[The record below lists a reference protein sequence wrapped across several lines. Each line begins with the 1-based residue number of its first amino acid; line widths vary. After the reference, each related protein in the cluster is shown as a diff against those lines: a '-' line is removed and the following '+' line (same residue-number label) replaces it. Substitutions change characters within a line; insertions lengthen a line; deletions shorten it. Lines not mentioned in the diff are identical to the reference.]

1 MRVAF
6 SFGTRR
12 ATTTILPSLSRGA
25 TKSTIHHKCNPLLSS
40 SRHGTPLCR
49 TNTNLAATQSQSYD
63 VIVIGGGHAGTE
75 AATAS
80 ARTGA
85 RTLLITQ
92 NASTLG
98 ELSCNPSI
106 GGIGKGHLVREIDA
120 LNGVMGSVA
129 DASGIHFRMLN
140 RRKGP
145 AVRGPRAQMDRDL
158 YKENMQHLLL
168 NVKDYGME
176 NLEILEAS
184 AEDLLLD
191 EGEGIET
198 LAPLADPADVNSAF
212 EEDSGNKNERVRL
225 EKAKAL
231 SSAKANVDH
240 RRARIR
246 GVVAIDTTSKER
258 LEIESATVVLT
269 TGTFL
274 RGVLMIGHDRYS
286 GGRHLRDSEEVEPP
300 SVGLA
305 LTLERFGFP
314 LGRLKTGTPARLD
327 GRTIDWDACNI
338 QPSERPAVPFS
349 HVRQSRGEEP
359 PLAAV
364 GKLIDCYQTAT
375 NEATH
380 KLVSDYAHLLPQYDG
395 MDGKGNGPRYCPSI
409 YKKVE
414 RFAERKSHNSFLEPE
429 GLNTDIVYPNG
440 MSGPYPEEIQYKIFR
455 SMKGLENVDIVRP
468 GYDVEYDFVNP
479 QVLTHTLEAKSIA
492 GLYLAGQICGT
503 TGYEEAGAQGI
514 IAGANAGRAAGA
526 AYRGEEA
533 PLPFVLGRDEAYI
546 GVLIDD
552 LVTKGTSEPYRMFTS
567 RAEYRISLRADN
579 ADLRL
584 TRKGAEHGLVTDP
597 ERLAALDMRQTLIAD
612 NVDRLRNFKLYVTDW
627 AKRGGNDL
635 MGGAS
640 AYKPGR
646 ESHKKTAE
654 EVLGMPNVSLKMVE
668 QIMADVFDEE
678 QKEKQQQTE
687 GDVGAST
694 GEVTDVVNVEN
705 DKLEPTPMSVY
716 DTVEASVKYKSYVVR
731 QEKDIESWRKAQ
743 GARIPPT
750 IVYDHAVMPTF
761 SKEEIEKLNRFR
773 PSTFA
778 EASQISGLTPQSLVY
793 LYHHVMKL
801 NKESRK
807 KKREEES
814 VAV

>member
-1 MRVAF
+1 MALAT
-6 SFGTRR
+6 GT
-12 ATTTILPSLSRGA
+12 
-25 TKSTIHHKCNPLLSS
+25 
-40 SRHGTPLCR
+40 
-49 TNTNLAATQSQSYD
+49 
-63 VIVIGGGHAGTE
+63 
-75 AATAS
+75 
-80 ARTGA
+80 
-85 RTLLITQ
+85 
-92 NASTLG
+92 
-98 ELSCNPSI
+98 
-106 GGIGKGHLVREIDA
+106 
-120 LNGVMGSVA
+120 VA
-129 DASGIHFRMLN
+129 DSAGIHFRVLN

-158 YKENMQHLLL
+158 YKAGMQSLLL
-168 NVKDYGME
+168 GEENRENGME

-191 EGEGIET
+191 EGEGIEA
-198 LAPLADPADVNSAF
+198 LAPLADPADVGSRSTGEGGGGGKGKAA
-212 EEDSGNKNERVRL
+212 RL
-225 EKAKAL
+225 EKAKAM
-231 SSAKANVDH
+231 SSARANAAG

-246 GVVAIDTTSKER
+246 GIVAIDANTKER
-258 LEIESATVVLT
+258 IEIESSTVVLT

-286 GGRHLRDSEEVEPP
+286 GGRHLRDSEEAEPP

-314 LGRLKTGTPARLD
+314 LGRLKTGTPARID
-327 GRTIDWDACNI
+327 GRTIDWDACKI
-338 QPSERPAVPFS
+338 QPSERPALPFS

-359 PLAAV
+359 PLAAA
-364 GKLIDCYQTAT
+364 GTLIDCYQTAT
-375 NEATH
+375 NEETH
-380 KLVSDYAHLLPQYDG
+380 RMVMEYAHLLPQYDG

-440 MSGPYPEEIQYKIFR
+440 MSGPYPEEIQLKILR
-455 SMKGLENVDIVRP
+455 SMKGLEKVDIVRP

-526 AYRGEEA
+526 AHRGEDA
-533 PLPFVLGRDEAYI
+533 PVPFVLGRDEAYI
-546 GVLIDD
+546 GVLVDD
-552 LVTKGTSEPYRMFTS
+552 LVTKGTTEPYRMFTS

-597 ERLAALDMRQTLIAD
+597 ERLAALDVRGALISD
-612 NVDRLRNFKLYVTDW
+612 GVERLRDFRLYVTDW
-627 AKRGGNDL
+627 SDRGGNDL

-640 AYKPGR
+640 AHKPGR
-646 ESHKKTAE
+646 EFSMKTAE

-668 QIMADVFDEE
+668 KIMADVFDEE
-678 QKEKQQQTE
+678 QKEKQSAAADE
-687 GDVGAST
+687 GSPKEDGLDDAELAKMS
-694 GEVTDVVNVEN
+694 
-705 DKLEPTPMSVY
+705 PTPLSVH
-716 DTVEASVKYKSYVVR
+716 DTVEASVKYKSYVAR

-743 GARIPPT
+743 GARIPPD
-750 IVYDHAVMPTF
+750 IVYDHSVMPTF
-761 SKEEIEKLNRFR
+761 KKEEIEKLERFR
-773 PSTFA
+773 PATFA

-801 NKESRK
+801 NKDSRR
-807 KKREEES
+807 KKREEN

>member
-1 MRVAF
+1 MADEPSASSHHRHRRRGGSRRRRAAGAMIGLIAAAARAPSSRAF
-6 SFGTRR
+6 SARR
-12 ATTTILPSLSRGA
+12 AAAATARPGRASSALALSPSLS
-25 TKSTIHHKCNPLLSS
+25 
-40 SRHGTPLCR
+40 
-49 TNTNLAATQSQSYD
+49 SYD
-63 VIVIGGGHAGTE
+63 VVVVGGGHAGAE
-75 AATAS
+75 AATAA

-85 RTLLITQ
+85 RTLLVTQ
-92 NASTLG
+92 SSDTLG
-98 ELSCNPSI
+98 ELSCNPSV

-120 LNGVMGSVA
+120 LGGVMGGAA
-129 DASGIHFRMLN
+129 DAAGIHFRVLN

-145 AVRGPRAQMDRDL
+145 AVRGPRAQVDRDL
-158 YKENMQHLLL
+158 YKAEVQRLLL
-168 NVKDYGME
+168 SEGGREEGGLE
-176 NLEILEAS
+176 NLEIYEAS
-184 AEDLLLD
+184 ADDLLLD

-198 LAPLADPADVNSAF
+198 LAPLADPSDSNDLDADRDGSNGGEGA
-212 EEDSGNKNERVRL
+212 RL
-225 EKAKAL
+225 ERAKAL
-231 SSAKANVDH
+231 SSAKANASH

-246 GVVAIDTTSKER
+246 GVVAVDSRTNER
-258 LEIESATVVLT
+258 VEIECAAVVLT

-274 RGVLMIGHDRYS
+274 RGVLMIGKERYS

-305 LTLERFGFP
+305 LTLDRFGFP

-327 GRTIDWDACNI
+327 GRTIDWDACRI
-338 QPSERPAVPFS
+338 QPSERPAAPFS
-349 HVRQSRGEEP
+349 HVRQARGEEP
-359 PLAAV
+359 PLAAAGRLV
-364 GKLIDCYQTAT
+364 DCHQTAT
-375 NEATH
+375 NELTH
-380 KLVSDYAHLLPQYDG
+380 KLVMEYAHLLPEYDG

-429 GLNTDIVYPNG
+429 GLNTDVVYPNG
-440 MSGPYPEEIQYKIFR
+440 MSGPYPEEIQLKIFR

-468 GYDVEYDFVNP
+468 GYDVEYDFINP

-514 IAGANAGRAAGA
+514 VAGANAGRAAGA
-526 AYRGEEA
+526 AHRGEKA
-533 PLPFVLGRDEAYI
+533 PLPFVLGRDEAY
-546 GVLIDD
+546 IDD

-584 TRKGAEHGLVTDP
+584 TRKGADHGLVTDP
-597 ERLAALDMRQTLIAD
+597 ERLAALDMRQTMIAD
-612 NVDRLRNFKLYVTDW
+612 SVDRLRNYKLYVTDW
-627 AKRGGNDL
+627 ARRGGDV
-635 MGGAS
+635 MGGDAIHR
-640 AYKPGR
+640 PGR
-646 ESHKKTAE
+646 ASNKKSAE

-668 QIMADVFDEE
+668 EIMADVFDEE
-678 QKEKQQQTE
+678 WKEKQSALE
-687 GDVGAST
+687 GGSSSD
-694 GEVTDVVNVEN
+694 E
-705 DKLEPTPMSVY
+705 DKMCLTPSSVY

-731 QEKDIESWRKAQ
+731 QERDIESWRKAQ
-743 GARIPPT
+743 GARIPPN

-761 SKEEIEKLNRFR
+761 SKEEIEKLNRFK

-801 NKESRK
+801 NKDSRRK
-807 KKREEES
+807 AHEES